1 MHAFIVTGASR
12 GLGFA
17 ICEALL
23 NDGYFV
29 VGIARNAG
37 PALEGLAGRHPER
50 LLAVNAD
57 LSDAAQANA
66 AVHTALQQ
74 LPLPECA
81 TITLINNAGVVTPIA
96 QAGHYPTDQL
106 VQAIAINVTAP
117 MLATNALL
125 SATDHLPARRRIL
138 NISSGAAAKAYPGWS
153 VYCATKA
160 GLDHFSRCVALEQQD
175 KANPAQIVAL
185 YPGVVDTDMQGNIR
199 GSDEVQ
205 FPQKGRFDAY
215 KAEGALASPAAAAR
229 QIVDYLVSPAFGQLQ
244 VVDIREL

>member
-37 PALEGLAGRHPER
+37 PALEGLAARHPDR

-57 LSDAAQANA
+57 LSDASQAA
-66 AVHTALQQ
+66 ASVHTALQQ
-74 LPLPECA
+74 LPLPDCA

-96 QAGHYPTDQL
+96 QAGHYPADE
-106 VQAIAINVTAP
+106 VVKAVAINVTAP
-117 MLATNALL
+117 LLAADALL
-125 SATDHLPARRRIL
+125 AATDHLAARRRIL

-160 GLDHFSRCVALEQQD
+160 
-175 KANPAQIVAL
+175 
-185 YPGVVDTDMQGNIR
+185 
-199 GSDEVQ
+199 
-205 FPQKGRFDAY
+205 
-215 KAEGALASPAAAAR
+215 
-229 QIVDYLVSPAFGQLQ
+229 
-244 VVDIREL
+244 